1 MFERKRVGARF
12 LTAAVV
18 LLTLVAC
25 GSGGGDPVSDDG
37 AQGVVPTATPTQ
49 RHGTPGG
56 QGDDTA
62 THGTR
67 GGGHGST
74 PRAIDV
80 AGPTINNDFP
90 EYWGN
95 IYSDQ
100 SVHCANFT
108 FSDVVSVTLV
118 SVKVG
123 TPLRIHGGC
132 GPQNPDC
139 VAGIVIPKDKA
150 CGLNLTLSERAD
162 LHRDYPHI
170 AQVWTLRAACT
181 STDVPPCSGDAVAA
195 AHPSPTKPVVVTWK
209 QSMRL
214 RYCGGTDYADDEGF
228 SGGRGT
234 APANGCSGAARPS
247 SAAPDD
253 GTTSSAATEPATE
266 PSDETTSQPQPS
278 DETTSQPQPTGQ
290 G

>member
-1 MFERKRVGARF
+1 MFERKRAGARF
-12 LTAAVV
+12 LTGAVV
-18 LLTLVAC
+18 LLTLAAC

-37 AQGVVPTATPTQ
+37 AQGVVPTATPTL
-49 RHGTPGG
+49 RPGEPGG

-67 GGGHGST
+67 SGGHGST

-95 IYSDQ
+95 IYRDQ
-100 SVHCANFT
+100 PVHCANFT
-108 FSDVVSVTLV
+108 FSDAVSVTLV
-118 SVKVG
+118 SVTVN
-123 TPLRIHGGC
+123 TPLRVHGGC
-132 GPQNPDC
+132 AGGDPNC
-139 VAGIVIPKDKA
+139 VAGIVVPQGQA
-150 CGLNLTLSERAD
+150 CGLGLTFSRRAD

-181 STDVPPCSGDAVAA
+181 STDAPPCTGDAVAA

-214 RYCGGTDYADDEGF
+214 RYCGGTDYANDEGF

-234 APANGCSGAARPS
+234 SPTNGCSGAAPPS

-253 GTTSSAATEPATE
+253 GTTSRAATEPAAD
-266 PSDETTSQPQPS
+266 PSDATTTQPQPADETTTQS
-278 DETTSQPQPTGQ
+278 QPTGQ